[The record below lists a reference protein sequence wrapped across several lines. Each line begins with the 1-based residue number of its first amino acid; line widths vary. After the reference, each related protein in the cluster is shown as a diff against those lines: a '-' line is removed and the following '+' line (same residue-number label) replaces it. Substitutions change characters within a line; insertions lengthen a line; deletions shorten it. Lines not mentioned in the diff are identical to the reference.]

1 MLLLLLKN
9 WRLVAYAA
17 AAAAVL
23 GWLAYEDHRVFTE
36 GQNSALQKVE
46 QANAKSQRTADRA
59 AKSVDDCY
67 AGGGDWD
74 RSLGVCH
81 HTAGK

>member
-1 MLLLLLKN
+1 MLPLLLKN

-23 GWLAYEDHRVFTE
+23 GWLAYEDHRIFTA
-36 GQNSALQKVE
+36 GQTAALQKVE
-46 QANAKSQRTADRA
+46 QANERVRQTADRA

-67 AGGGDWD
+67 AHGGGWD
-74 RSLGVCH
+74 RDRGVCVSPH
-81 HTAGK
+81 VR